1 MEWGFHHMMESPST
15 REWVFPFPSGN
26 QTWVREWCLS
36 HSHSLTQILASKQD
50 LNAFPGATS
59 EFWRTKNPK
68 IQRRLFWVRQSWLFG
83 VGLEE
88 EKTCWASFNWQ
99 AAPHRR
105 TKMSCTTSLSSYC
118 TYNTMPCIC
127 QTFKALSCFPYSAS
141 FFLTFPFFISLQLTR
156 ALPWISKPA

>member
-1 MEWGFHHMMESPST
+1 MIDIEILSRIKLIEINTNWI
-15 REWVFPFPSGN
+15 WVMYPTTSWAP
-26 QTWVREWCLS
+26 V
-36 HSHSLTQILASKQD
+36 
-50 LNAFPGATS
+50 NAFPGATS